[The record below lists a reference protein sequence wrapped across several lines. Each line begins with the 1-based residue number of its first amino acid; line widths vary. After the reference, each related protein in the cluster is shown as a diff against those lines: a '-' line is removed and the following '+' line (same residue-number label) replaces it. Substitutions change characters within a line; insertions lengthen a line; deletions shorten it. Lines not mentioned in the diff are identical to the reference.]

1 MRIIKANTPGDELID
16 AKAGEN
22 VIEKLGYERLSWIR
36 VVTEGPVD
44 LTIKTQAGDDRRTT
58 RKDPDYNC
66 FATEKTAK
74 YSNPSGTFGSIT
86 GLVFDEDT
94 PCAHLLPRVRRRY
107 HAGIEQAGTH
117 EQRAA

>member
-58 RKDPDYNC
+58 RKVPITTVSQQKKPRSILTRPERS
-66 FATEKTAK
+66 A
-74 YSNPSGTFGSIT
+74 SIT

-94 PCAHLLPRVRRRY
+94 RARFTTKGKEEIPCRN
-107 HAGIEQAGTH
+107 
-117 EQRAA
+117 

>member
-58 RKDPDYNC
+58 RKDPI
-66 FATEKTAK
+66 TTVSQQKK
-74 YSNPSGTFGSIT
+74 PRSILT
-86 GLVFDEDT
+86 RPERSAALPALCSTRT
-94 PCAHLLPRVRRRY
+94 PVRAFTTKGKEEIPCRN
-107 HAGIEQAGTH
+107 
-117 EQRAA
+117 

>member
-74 YSNPSGTFGSIT
+74 YSNPSGTIGSIT

-94 PCAHLLPRVRRRY
+94 
-107 HAGIEQAGTH
+107 
-117 EQRAA
+117 RARIYYQG